1 VEGKLVVFS
10 KQGFVR
16 VGYVSLSLFPCCPS
30 WFGLVGAEKDS
41 LWLRITDCVGTQS
54 LPAEIVLIADVVWQ
68 REIVCVMLDNEMIG
82 LISGV
87 EGIGWSVLSDKDN
100 GSGAGRA
107 LLRGGKGRGR
117 CKIPTADIL
126 SISGRSCM
134 IGIVGDISP
143 LTPDISSWS

>member
-1 VEGKLVVFS
+1 M
-10 KQGFVR
+10 
-16 VGYVSLSLFPCCPS
+16 
-30 WFGLVGAEKDS
+30 
-41 LWLRITDCVGTQS
+41 RITDCVGTQS
-54 LPAEIVLIADVVWQ
+54 LPAEIVFIADVVWE

-87 EGIGWSVLSDKDN
+87 DGMEGSVLSDKN
-100 GSGAGRA
+100 SGSGAGRA

-117 CKIPTADIL
+117 CKIPTADWL
-126 SISGRSCM
+126 SISGRSGM